1 MKHPERGKLIPVS
14 GKENTPDLDNAV
26 NVQFNPTSLRVGLS
40 NSLNSGDQR
49 NSEKAAQYV
58 SSSSSSLSI
67 ELTFDT
73 TLPDDYVDE
82 QSSPDVRLLTR
93 KIAERFMKPGD
104 LVEEGSENRQVPSR
118 CLFQWGAFEFVGL
131 VEKFDE
137 TLDFFSPEGTPL
149 RATVSL
155 SLKEDSYQFRNRDA
169 ERTERDM
176 PTLSGTGN
184 SDQPG
189 SGASTRPV
197 QGASDKNNS
206 KGKTSWRETA
216 LYNGVENPRL
226 PSGSEIATPSEGPAG
241 QLGLNQGAAGSAVSG
256 AMKSASPAFRYG
268 NSSSLGSTV
277 EGAFGQSL
285 GGKATDGLTAES
297 LREARNQKVDEV
309 RRQADRPWLKR
320 AQQAAQDSG
329 VGFD

>member
-40 NSLNSGDQR
+40 NSLNTGDQR
-49 NSEKAAQYV
+49 GSEKAAQYV

-67 ELTFDT
+67 ELIFDT
-73 TLPDDYVDE
+73 TLPDDYADE
-82 QSSPDVRLLTR
+82 QTSPDVRLLTR
-93 KIAERFMKPGD
+93 KIAERFLKPGGR
-104 LVEEGSENRQVPSR
+104 VEEGSEERQVPSR

-155 SLKEDSYQFRNRDA
+155 SLKEDSFQFRNRDA
-169 ERTERDM
+169 ARAERDM
-176 PTLSGTGN
+176 PTLTGTGN
-184 SDQPG
+184 SNQPG
-189 SGASTRPV
+189 AEASTRPLP
-197 QGASDKNNS
+197 GASDRS
-206 KGKTSWRETA
+206 KGNWRDTA

-226 PSGSEIATPSEGPAG
+226 PSGNEIASPAQSPAR
-241 QLGLNQGAAGSAVSG
+241 QLGLDQNPARSAVAD
-256 AMKSASPAFRYG
+256 AMKSAAPAFRYG
-268 NSSSLGSTV
+268 NSSSLGSTI
-277 EGAFGQSL
+277 EGAFGYSL
-285 GGKATDGLTAES
+285 GGSPFDGLSAES
-297 LREARNQKVDEV
+297 LRQTRDQKVNELRERTD
-309 RRQADRPWLKR
+309 QPWLDTVR
-320 AQQAAQDSG
+320 QAAQDSG